1 MSASEIKEQFQIA
14 KEGLKSIRDKN
25 STARQAAEQGNQAI
39 INEINEINEKIARI
53 KELVSRS
60 NQLDSALK
68 AKEDELENL
77 KKEKDELNKEFDGVK
92 QERDSVQ
99 QKLKETDDNL
109 QNVNAIMVT
118 RDEEAR
124 EKTNAMDE
132 LQREMI
138 NEKKRLEEINM
149 DLQDLLAD
157 ITQVNREINETDGEV
172 QTLNQ
177 YNQETVENIKTLLQK
192 VNTDLND
199 ILNMPQPPVSRMQ
212 QVHQERVSSRAEAEN
227 TDALGDEGL
236 GGLFD
241 EDAAKSAAE
250 ETARRQQI
258 HNERVAQREGNQGG
272 VEEGDLGSLFQ
283 ESDKTPPSTSEEPA
297 MVSPQEKAVD
307 DVSQEPWWA
316 TLNPSEQ
323 ANYRRVP
330 EQRSAL
336 RQEGKKRLQE
346 QAEKAGIEETWN
358 DSDSEDKF
366 YDNFAEGESVSGK
379 FDPPE
384 AAEANQPAPEP
395 APHKPVYLT
404 EWKNMLTPAEM
415 QLYNDAPSKRADLE
429 AEGKRRL
436 AEKKKSV
443 GGKRRTRRAG
453 YRKQHRKTKKGG
465 YVAVY
470 NHKKSHGSKSK
481 SSKSSSKHTRRSSS
495 KRSGHKK
502 TKKH

>member
-1 MSASEIKEQFQIA
+1 MMN
-14 KEGLKSIRDKN
+14 D
-25 STARQAAEQGNQAI
+25 
-39 INEINEINEKIARI
+39 
-53 KELVSRS
+53 
-60 NQLDSALK
+60 
-68 AKEDELENL
+68 
-77 KKEKDELNKEFDGVK
+77 
-92 QERDSVQ
+92 
-99 QKLKETDDNL
+99 
-109 QNVNAIMVT
+109 
-118 RDEEAR
+118 
-124 EKTNAMDE
+124 
-132 LQREMI
+132 
-138 NEKKRLEEINM
+138 KKRLEEINM

-172 QTLNQ
+172 QTLTQ

-212 QVHQERVSSRAEAEN
+212 QVHQERVSSRAEAEK

-241 EDAAKSAAE
+241 EDAAKAAAE
-250 ETARRQQI
+250 ETARREQI

-272 VEEGDLGSLFQ
+272 VEEGDLDSLFQ
-283 ESDKTPPSTSEEPA
+283 EPDKIPPSTSEEPS
-297 MVSPQEKAVD
+297 MVPPQDKAVD
-307 DVSQEPWWA
+307 DVSQEPWWN

-336 RQEGKKRLQE
+336 RQEGKKRLEE
-346 QAEKAGIEETWN
+346 QAEKKGIEETWN
-358 DSDSEDKF
+358 DSDGEDDF

-384 AAEANQPAPEP
+384 AAEENQPAPAP
-395 APHKPVYLT
+395 APNKPVYLT
-404 EWKNMLTPAEM
+404 EWKNMLTPQEM

-443 GGKRRTRRAG
+443 GGKREQDALVTVNNIVKQRKEDTLLYTIIKRAAEVNLSLRNLAQNILVVHLPSAVDT
-453 YRKQHRKTKKGG
+453 RKQKSIKIIFS
-465 YVAVY
+465 
-470 NHKKSHGSKSK
+470 KKS
-481 SSKSSSKHTRRSSS
+481 
-495 KRSGHKK
+495 
-502 TKKH
+502 